1 MKTPICSFDA
11 RTGTLC
17 TRCEAKLHSGHISEA
32 DIEGAIRLTKLAER
46 EQEVNKF
53 TMVSG
58 SKVDDDFI
66 LSLRGSD
73 IIFLR
78 ANPSIITKIED
89 EFKSKVWLIEA
100 EANDKRF
107 IENLFF
113 PLRVLAINLV
123 WLPDGNK
130 LTRVVI
136 AGSNKSR
143 STTQI
148 TKIQKITSMIK
159 NIELLVEFESIVN
172 D

>member
-1 MKTPICSFDA
+1 
-11 RTGTLC
+11 
-17 TRCEAKLHSGHISEA
+17 
-32 DIEGAIRLTKLAER
+32 
-46 EQEVNKF
+46 
-53 TMVSG
+53 MVSG
-58 SKVDDDFI
+58 SIVDDDFI

-78 ANPSIITKIED
+78 ANPAIITKIEA

-100 EANDKRF
+100 EATDKRF

-113 PLRVLAINLV
+113 PLRVLTINLV

-136 AGSNKSR
+136 ANTNKSKP
-143 STTQI
+143 TTHI
-148 TKIQKITSMIK
+148 TKIQKITNRIK
-159 NIELLVEFESIVN
+159 NIELLVEFESLGH